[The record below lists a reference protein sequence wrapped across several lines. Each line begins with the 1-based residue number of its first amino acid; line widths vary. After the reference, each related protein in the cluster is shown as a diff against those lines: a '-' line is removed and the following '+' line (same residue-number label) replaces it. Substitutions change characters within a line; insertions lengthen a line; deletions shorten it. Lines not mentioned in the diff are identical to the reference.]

1 MRERILATLK
11 AYLLTNK
18 DVLSKKEIEDIEE
31 QIKTVE
37 EYKPKLSDLFRKNK

>member
-1 MRERILATLK
+1 MRKRVLKTLK

-31 QIKTVE
+31 QIRVVE
-37 EYKPKLSDLFRKNK
+37 EYKPKLSDLFRKSR